1 MNLSEEFLKNIDLEN
16 CDWAHD
22 PIKSFRNE
30 EGEKLEK
37 YRDFVTERE
46 EKNQRVAIASI
57 VGTEHQDYPM
67 RAWIWIIAFGK
78 RMNFALQ
85 DYKKNP
91 QYYFL
96 KERPRRVSENLHYST
111 VNGKDFYISDD
122 GNHRTTIAKFVLWQ
136 AKEKYLYDVDVKYHD
151 INYDF
156 YDAYQELKSFC
167 KNTPKFDT
175 YSELKDNVSSVVVIN
190 EFNNDR
196 LRLYNENEIKDFLSQ
211 ENSISSKIK
220 RFLGC

>member
-1 MNLSEEFLKNIDLEN
+1 MNLSEEFLKNIDLKK
-16 CDWAHD
+16 CDWAYT
-22 PIKSFRNE
+22 PVKSFNHE
-30 EGEKLEK
+30 EGEQLKK

-46 EKNQRVAIASI
+46 EKNQKLAIDSI
-57 VGTEHQDYPM
+57 VGTEHRDYHMKP
-67 RAWIWIIAFGK
+67 WIWMIAFGK

-96 KERPRRVSENLHYST
+96 KERQRRVSENLHYST

-122 GNHRTTIAKFVLWQ
+122 GNHRTAIAKFVLWQ
-136 AKEKYLYDVDVKYHD
+136 AKEKYLYDVDVKYHN

-175 YSELKDNVSSVVVIN
+175 YSELKNNVSSVVVIN

-220 RFLGC
+220 RFLGY

>member
-1 MNLSEEFLKNIDLEN
+1 MEEIIPPITTVASGLCTSAPVPVFSAIGTKPRLATKAVIKIGLNLVNAPFI
-16 CDWAHD
+16 
-22 PIKSFRNE
+22 
-30 EGEKLEK
+30 
-37 YRDFVTERE
+37 
-46 EKNQRVAIASI
+46 IASSSFI
-57 VGTEHQDYPM
+57 PSSCKF
-67 RAWIWIIAFGK
+67 RI
-78 RMNFALQ
+78 
-85 DYKKNP
+85 
-91 QYYFL
+91 
-96 KERPRRVSENLHYST
+96 KET
-111 VNGKDFYISDD
+111 I
-122 GNHRTTIAKFVLWQ
+122 TIAKFVLWQ

-175 YSELKDNVSSVVVIN
+175 YSDLKDNVSSVVVVN

-196 LRLYNENEIKDFLSQ
+196 LRLYNQNEVKDFLSQ